1 MDANCSDFAKQ
12 VDKYETILIGPGL
25 GRSDWG
31 RGLYEVCMGLKI
43 PTVVDADGLFW
54 MAELGPP
61 GHADV
66 IISPHAGEAARLLGL
81 SVVQVETDRL
91 QTTKELIRKYSV
103 MGVLKGPGS
112 IIFCE
117 DNVVICGHGNPG
129 MATAGMGDV
138 LSGII
143 AGLAVQRFGSL
154 AESLVHGVLLHSAS
168 ADQASKIMGQR
179 SLIAT
184 DVIRFLPKLMSP

>member
-1 MDANCSDFAKQ
+1 
-12 VDKYETILIGPGL
+12 
-25 GRSDWG
+25 
-31 RGLYEVCMGLKI
+31 
-43 PTVVDADGLFW
+43 
-54 MAELGPP
+54 
-61 GHADV
+61 
-66 IISPHAGEAARLLGL
+66 
-81 SVVQVETDRL
+81 
-91 QTTKELIRKYSV
+91 

-154 AESLVHGVLLHSAS
+154 AESLVHAVLLHSAS
-168 ADQASKIMGQR
+168 ADQASKIVGQR